1 LATTMTNYC
10 SNRLRISGTPLDI
23 AAFARDCLASPGQ
36 HSWLD
41 PDKILPVPKTLAG
54 TNTGIGTNMGWDAD
68 IGIEILTRQPRPGAP
83 SALACDQARKLRI
96 KNHDDLERWAAK
108 HRPNAIEL
116 GRKCLSAFEQT
127 GYWFERDWKNANWGT
142 AWLQDFEIVRQTD
155 SDFEATF
162 ATAWAPA
169 YGIYHELARRFPGL
183 KIIVSAIEEGQDVS
197 YHFEAH
203 DNNVREDSPGLTEE
217 LVEEV
222 RGEPSKIDEF
232 YLRTPEP
239 RPMPATRSR
248 LRFAEHRIKRK
259 LAAYLTYAPPHAG
272 IEMAMSEKD
281 AEENFAYFMSQ
292 RATRIEHLRSLLARF
307 DIALEFSDATKHA
320 LDRWIAKYGAF
331 LYVEENGSSFV
342 TYTPPWRDV
351 RAGWNVIF
359 DLAIFLGEFVIKEN
373 PALHW
378 EMYRDVPSGLRKEN
392 DRYRKPIIAGFPE
405 RPQWRLDL
413 MTEVHRIC
421 HALRETS
428 FAFRAPLMT
437 ISPRKLYTNF
447 ASMTLLK
454 VHLEA
459 QGNYE
464 AANELMLQAALAEK
478 SRKPGLIAGLWRRLI
493 GP

>member
-1 LATTMTNYC
+1 LATIMTDYC
-10 SNRLRISGTPLDI
+10 SNRIRISGAPLDI
-23 AAFARDCLASPGQ
+23 AAFARDCLASSGQ
-36 HSWLD
+36 HGWLD
-41 PDKILPVPKTLAG
+41 LDKILPVPEALTG
-54 TNTGIGTNMGWDAD
+54 TNLGTITGMGSDAD

-83 SALACDQARKLRI
+83 SALTCDQARKRRI
-96 KNHDDLERWAAK
+96 KNHDDLERWAAE
-108 HRPNAIEL
+108 HRPEAIEL
-116 GRKCLSAFEQT
+116 GRRCLHAFEQT
-127 GYWFERDWKNANWGT
+127 GYWFERDWKYANWGT
-142 AWLQDFEIVRQTD
+142 DWLQDFETVKRTD
-155 SDFEATF
+155 TEFEAAF

-169 YGIYHELARRFPGL
+169 YGIYHALARRFPGL
-183 KIIVSAIEEGQDVS
+183 KIVVSAIEEGQELS
-197 YHFEAH
+197 YRFEAH
-203 DNNVREDSPGLTEE
+203 HDNVREDSPGLTEE
-217 LVEEV
+217 FVEEV
-222 RGEPSKIDEF
+222 RGEPSEVDEF
-232 YLRTPEP
+232 YLRPAEP
-239 RPMPATRSR
+239 RPVPATRTR
-248 LRFAEHRIKRK
+248 LRFAEHHIKRK
-259 LAAYLTYAPPHAG
+259 LAAYPTYAPPHAG

-342 TYTPPWRDV
+342 SYTPPWRDV

-359 DLAIFLGEFVIKEN
+359 DLAIFLGEFAIKEN

-378 EMYRDVPSGLRKEN
+378 EMYTDIPSGLRKED

-413 MTEVHRIC
+413 MSQVHQIC
-421 HALRETS
+421 HALRESS
-428 FAFRAPLMT
+428 FMFRAPLMT

-454 VHLEA
+454 IRLEA

-464 AANELMLQAALAEK
+464 AANEMMLQAALAE
-478 SRKPGLIAGLWRRLI
+478 RKRRGLIARLWRSLI
-493 GP
+493 GR